1 MNIKYL
7 KYAVEIAK
15 SGSINKAAEQLYI
28 AQPNL
33 TRAIKELEKELSI
46 TIFDRNAKGMTLTP
60 DGEKLIQYG
69 KRILKEIDDVEELAN
84 FYHDT
89 VFVAMGELRASADE
103 IETLV
108 GEKYWPYPTYG
119 ELLFYV
125 K

>member
-46 TIFDRNAKGMTLTP
+46 IIFDRNAKGMTLTP

-69 KRILKEIDDVEELAN
+69 KRILKEIDDVEDL
-84 FYHDT
+84 FKD
-89 VFVAMGELRASADE
+89 GES
-103 IETLV
+103 
-108 GEKYWPYPTYG
+108 
-119 ELLFYV
+119 
-125 K
+125 